1 MEGVAGVTLR
11 RVLPGGTKFLP
22 ADVTMTWENS
32 RNIRRRG

>member
-11 RVLPGGTKFLP
+11 RVLPGGTNFLTV
-22 ADVTMTWENS
+22 DVTMTWENS